1 MNGPETVDEIQVG
14 KQQLIDTV
22 KKWVDLDNKSRKV
35 AQMMKQIREEKKRQ
49 NAQMIAIMREYEIDN
64 VDLKDGQIQY
74 KRQNRRE
81 ALSQKRLLE
90 ILSEHPGLK
99 EQQVNELNQYVYEK
113 RRVTEIESIVR
124 KVDEVDEMGVKVKG
138 KTKAKGNKMT
148 NT

>member
-1 MNGPETVDEIQVG
+1 MNAPETVDEIQVG

>member
-124 KVDEVDEMGVKVKG
+124 KVDEVDEMGMKVKA